1 MRLKISTSFD
11 CRRTGV
17 VGHYRL
23 GSAKFIDQA
32 GQAVIDRSS
41 WDRSRNQQRNLET
54 LVQLLGMRT
63 QLINV
68 TAPEQNP
75 ETQLWEF
82 VVEPDRADTF
92 ADGFAGLKND
102 CEGVPMLL
110 NLGEAAGTANRLV
123 TQGADANI
131 WFQII

>member
-1 MRLKISTSFD
+1 MKLKISTSFD

-23 GSAKFIDQA
+23 GSAQFVDQA
-32 GQAVIDRSS
+32 GQPVLDRLT

-63 QLINV
+63 QLLEV
-68 TAPEQNP
+68 SAPIQNT
-75 ETQLWEF
+75 ETNLWEF
-82 VVEPDRADTF
+82 TVEPERADTF
-92 ADGFAGLKND
+92 TDGFVSLKND

-110 NLGEAAGTANRLV
+110 NLGEAPGTANQLV
-123 TQGADANI
+123 TQGADVNI
-131 WFQII
+131 WFQIL